1 MKIALRLTVL
11 TALLLL
17 PLQSTFAASFNCAK
31 AKTWAEKTICNTKQ
45 LSNLDELLD
54 ASYKKA
60 LASTSAKSA
69 LKAAQTDWLVME
81 RDTCEDVDCLKSVYT
96 SRIAVLNEMIADAA
110 DFTTSSS
117 TQTAAGWY
125 KATATPNLVVRSKP
139 DVTGTKLGNVPT
151 GGKLK
156 VLATTKQT
164 DFIGGRNGTWVK
176 VEWQGKEAYAFDA
189 FLEKLSAQQ
198 QSSNNTQPPA
208 SSTGKTLEG
217 VITSYE
223 CGDNCYLTITDKQ
236 GDAHSGL
243 CTAPLCDS
251 WNEIAE
257 MPASY
262 QNKKVKVGISIGKQY
277 DAAGNVMGEMDAFE
291 TITLLK

>member
-1 MKIALRLTVL
+1 MKTALRLTVL

-31 AKTWAEKTICNTKQ
+31 AKTWAEKTVCNTKQ

-54 ASYKKA
+54 ASFKKA
-60 LASTSAKSA
+60 LASTNAQSA

-110 DFTTSSS
+110 DPTT
-117 TQTAAGWY
+117 TAGAWY

-151 GGKLK
+151 GGKVK
-156 VLATTKQT
+156 VLAVTKHT
-164 DFIGGRNGTWVK
+164 DSIGGRDGTWVK
-176 VEWQGKEAYAFDA
+176 IEWQGKEAYAFDA

-198 QSSNNTQPPA
+198 QSSTSPRPPA
-208 SSTGKTLEG
+208 NSTGKTLEG
-217 VITSYE
+217 VIGSYE
-223 CGDNCYLTITDKQ
+223 CGDNCYLTIIDKQ

-243 CTAPLCDS
+243 CTAPLCDA
-251 WNEIAE
+251 WNEVAE
-257 MPASY
+257 MPANFK
-262 QNKKVKVGISIGKQY
+262 NKKVKVGISIGKQY